1 MNLITR
7 QAVAILV
14 SLIILA
20 APALAQQKRPAPAK
34 APPKP
39 AAAPAPAPTFETL
52 LPADSYAIYGEV
64 RGAGQLV
71 RSATVTE
78 LLEPI
83 LKLAAPSK
91 EFKSIVK
98 WLNAHSEQ
106 LMNSR
111 LLLATA
117 SMNKIVPDTL
127 VAVEFASP
135 EEATKFVT
143 PLNEFLPTILPA
155 PTPSPT
161 PKNDAD
167 KAAPS
172 KAPAPSESAAPAPTF
187 HLQRLGSLV
196 VITQKPWTMKQL
208 KPAGS
213 KLLAE
218 DANFRTIR
226 NRFSSEP
233 VFVFIDLK
241 ALQRQ
246 DDEQSKRAEEERQ
259 RVEEQAKQAA
269 AAVKQEEKPAQA
281 PETGELT
288 DEEKAAATAAVIKT
302 IPVPSGSEPAKDA
315 PTPDPI
321 FESVSELGSSFFGGT
336 PDWPDALGVSL
347 SFEGESFDLRALLV
361 SAPGAKSGILPFM
374 PKLIP
379 GPAVAPESPNI
390 FPADTELLLTMS
402 LDLPQVY
409 MAMSKAEP
417 GSLKRNGDMVA
428 VNDAGE
434 LERMTKTESP
444 LETIEKRLKININ
457 NDLLPLLG
465 SEIAIRLP
473 TTGLAMVGPYPTM
486 ISGAE
491 SPTPS
496 NAIAVAIAVR
506 DKEALRTLMPKLV
519 DSLGFKGASSLAQT
533 ERREDT
539 ELVSYAN
546 LFSYAFIGNFIVF
559 SSDPAAVRQI
569 VDSYLKHETLSSDI
583 HFKNFTRWQP
593 RQLQG
598 QIYIS
603 PSLMESFKTMIQQ
616 PGTRMSDQTR
626 AFLTRLSMTS
636 QPITYALSNEG
647 FGPLH
652 EVHIPKN
659 LVSMAVIGISGET
672 NPSPMVQNERMAMG
686 MMYTIAWAEDEYKTA
701 KGHGSYCTLEQ
712 LIELGLVPKDG
723 IGNNGY
729 KFEVTVSAD
738 KFEVTAVPA
747 EYGKSGTLSLFID
760 QSRVLRGADRSG
772 ASAIAS
778 DPAIH

>member
-7 QAVAILV
+7 QAAAILV
-14 SLIILA
+14 SLITLA

-34 APPKP
+34 TPPK
-39 AAAPAPAPTFETL
+39 AAATPAPAPTFETL

-64 RGAGQLV
+64 RGAGQLI
-71 RSATVTE
+71 RSTTVTD

-91 EFKSIVK
+91 EFKSVVK
-98 WLNAHSEQ
+98 WLNAHSEP

-117 SMNKIVPDTL
+117 PMNKTLPDTL

-143 PLNEFLPTILPA
+143 PLNEFLPTILPT
-155 PTPSPT
+155 PEPSPS
-161 PKNDAD
+161 PKNDSD

-172 KAPAPSESAAPAPTF
+172 KTPAPSASTAPEPTF

-233 VFVFIDLK
+233 IFVFIDLK

-246 DDEQSKRAEEERQ
+246 DEEQIKRAEEERQ

-269 AAVKQEEKPAQA
+269 AKQEEKTAET

-288 DEEKAAATAAVIKT
+288 DEEKAAATVSVIKA
-302 IPVPSGSEPAKDA
+302 IPVPTASEPAKDA

-321 FESVSELGSSFFGGT
+321 FDSLSELGSSFLGGT
-336 PDWPDALGVSL
+336 PDWPDAIGVSL

-361 SAPGAKSGILPFM
+361 SAPGEKSGILPFM

-379 GPAVAPESPNI
+379 GPAFAPESPNI

-409 MAMSKAEP
+409 AAMSRLEP
-417 GSLKRNGDMVA
+417 GSLKRSGDMVA

-434 LERMTKTESP
+434 LERIKATDESP
-444 LETIEKRLKININ
+444 LQTIEKRLKININ

-465 SEIAIRLP
+465 SEVAVRLP
-473 TTGLAMVGPYPTM
+473 TTGLGMVGPFPTM
-486 ISGAE
+486 ISGVG
-491 SPTPS
+491 SPSPS
-496 NAIAVAIAVR
+496 NAVAIAIAVR
-506 DKEALRTLMPKLV
+506 DKEALRTLMPKLI
-519 DSLGFKGASSLAQT
+519 DSLGFKGASSFAQT

-539 ELVSYAN
+539 ELISYAN

-603 PSLMESFKTMIQQ
+603 PSLMDGFKAMIQQ

-626 AFLTRLSMTS
+626 AFLTRLSLTS

-672 NPSPMVQNERMAMG
+672 NPPPMVQNERIAMG

-701 KGHGSYCTLEQ
+701 KGHGSYCTLDQ

-723 IGNNGY
+723 IANNGY
-729 KFEVTVSAD
+729 KFELTVSGD

-747 EYGKSGTLSLFID
+747 EYGKSGTLSLFMD